1 MFRYAL
7 KRVAR
12 SYRLFIALTVGVL
25 LATTFFASTNVAA
38 DVLSKDAL
46 DASIEGYLFDFSVES
61 ELSNWTV
68 SDIDALETDLDNLTG
83 IVASTHSSQFVFELN
98 NTGVNM
104 TLAGLEMSSD
114 LTTGLQLISGRST
127 LGPNETYVVSG
138 SANESLFELDQIV
151 KVEIVVLRG
160 FNPPLVIQRN
170 LTVAGYV
177 YLPEDT
183 RDSIIQ
189 SASID
194 FFNLF
199 SGGDMSAMGL
209 LGQSSYNLML
219 SDWDLTVQSILEE
232 ASEVSLHTKIAVRN
246 LIHLQIDRDR
256 YLDPYDIG
264 ASLSRLGQI
273 EASISSRSSQYD
285 ANVISNLELTLTLY
299 QFTQLGMNLQFV
311 SLSLP
316 IFLLAYFTGTMVSDV
331 GYNFRRR
338 EIGLLLTKG
347 YQNHTIKRMFLI
359 EGALVGGIAGAVSIF
374 LGTAAA
380 YYVLGITGV
389 NFVTAVLSNSVA
401 IILSIIVGM
410 FLGLFSVW
418 RPAGR
423 ASKLEILD
431 ALKQYIYVED
441 VSEYKRLLPTISL
454 ILGSYKI
461 IVWLLGIDISGLFG
475 SISFGNFAIALLIIA
490 WLMVDGIL
498 NTLGPLLFLYGAT
511 RVFMKGSL
519 RFQEAVVNAG
529 RRFFGAFG
537 NLATRNV
544 KRNPARTASLVFIIA
559 LIVSYGIFATGS
571 LYSQADYI
579 ERSARYDV
587 GADVRLQLN
596 AGTNMTEMLEA
607 VVDYDGVEDA
617 TPEYQLDLRVGT
629 TQIETRG
636 IRPDEWTDVGY
647 WEPEWFLGDITEMMD
662 NLGNDGIIISRDI
675 AKRLELNVGDTIYVD
690 GPFGSGRYG
699 LTIVG
704 LIGYLTVI
712 EVAIAGFTF
721 STGGDYVS
729 IVSETFLND
738 SMLIHTSTA
747 NVLIDTDPNV
757 NGTVLQQQLL
767 LDFEDVFRTFSVT
780 SEISDY
786 QSSPLRSGSTK
797 IQWLAISFAVIL
809 AMVGTG
815 LVVYLTLREKDA
827 EIALLSVR
835 GFSKWQLF
843 KTLLAEVMVTVLF
856 ALLLGVFVGYVEN
869 LGQVSQ
875 LNTNATGL
883 IRYGVTLGG
892 AAFYTNLLL
901 VVVVLLAAIIPV
913 WLSSRRPESKVDLLR
928 A

>member
-83 IVASTHSSQFVFELN
+83 IVESTRSSQFVFELN

-127 LGPNETYVVSG
+127 LGPNETYIVSG

-189 SASID
+189 SPSVD

-199 SGGDMSAMGL
+199 SGGDMSALGL
-209 LGQSSYNLML
+209 FSQSSYNLML

-285 ANVISNLELTLTLY
+285 ANVISNLEITLTLY

-380 YYVLGITGV
+380 YFVLGITGV

-454 ILGSYKI
+454 
-461 IVWLLGIDISGLFG
+461 
-475 SISFGNFAIALLIIA
+475 
-490 WLMVDGIL
+490 
-498 NTLGPLLFLYGAT
+498 
-511 RVFMKGSL
+511 
-519 RFQEAVVNAG
+519 
-529 RRFFGAFG
+529 
-537 NLATRNV
+537 
-544 KRNPARTASLVFIIA
+544 
-559 LIVSYGIFATGS
+559 
-571 LYSQADYI
+571 
-579 ERSARYDV
+579 
-587 GADVRLQLN
+587 
-596 AGTNMTEMLEA
+596 
-607 VVDYDGVEDA
+607 
-617 TPEYQLDLRVGT
+617 
-629 TQIETRG
+629 
-636 IRPDEWTDVGY
+636 
-647 WEPEWFLGDITEMMD
+647 
-662 NLGNDGIIISRDI
+662 
-675 AKRLELNVGDTIYVD
+675 
-690 GPFGSGRYG
+690 
-699 LTIVG
+699 
-704 LIGYLTVI
+704 
-712 EVAIAGFTF
+712 
-721 STGGDYVS
+721 
-729 IVSETFLND
+729 
-738 SMLIHTSTA
+738 
-747 NVLIDTDPNV
+747 
-757 NGTVLQQQLL
+757 
-767 LDFEDVFRTFSVT
+767 
-780 SEISDY
+780 
-786 QSSPLRSGSTK
+786 
-797 IQWLAISFAVIL
+797 
-809 AMVGTG
+809 
-815 LVVYLTLREKDA
+815 
-827 EIALLSVR
+827 
-835 GFSKWQLF
+835 
-843 KTLLAEVMVTVLF
+843 
-856 ALLLGVFVGYVEN
+856 
-869 LGQVSQ
+869 
-875 LNTNATGL
+875 
-883 IRYGVTLGG
+883 
-892 AAFYTNLLL
+892 
-901 VVVVLLAAIIPV
+901 
-913 WLSSRRPESKVDLLR
+913 
-928 A
+928 